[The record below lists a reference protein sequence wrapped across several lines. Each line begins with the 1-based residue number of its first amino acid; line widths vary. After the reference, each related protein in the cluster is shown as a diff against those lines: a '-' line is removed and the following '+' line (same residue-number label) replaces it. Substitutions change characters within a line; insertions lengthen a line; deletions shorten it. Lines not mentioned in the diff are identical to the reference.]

1 MFKYITMQYID
12 KFSKYALAVAILII
26 IYLIV
31 TRPKAPIASDEYK
44 ERAAQLQKEKE
55 QLLMKRDSI
64 MASLDAS
71 KAEIN
76 DLKQKDSALV
86 REYIR
91 NKQLLTA
98 IKNQHEK
105 NLAAIDN
112 TSSDDLKRLF
122 AELQER

>member
-1 MFKYITMQYID
+1 MQYID
-12 KFSKYALAVAILII
+12 RFSKYALAIAMLII

-31 TRPKAPIASDEYK
+31 TRPKPPVASDEYK

-55 QLLMKRDSI
+55 ELLSKRDSI

-71 KAEIN
+71 KEEIK
-76 DLKQKDSALV
+76 DLKKKDSALV

-91 NKQLLTA
+91 NKQLLIE
-98 IKNQHEK
+98 IKKQYEK
-105 NLAAIDN
+105 NLADIDH

-122 AELQER
+122 AELEER